1 MAGQSNEW
9 LCEGKARHRSAKI
22 CVAKQR
28 HCKDPLGVTRHS
40 KGIAWQGDG
49 QQRKGIDKL
58 SVARAR
64 QGRARHSRAKAS
76 QGIAWQY
83 SARAEDREAMLR
95 KGRGYIQRSRRE
107 GGAMRKEE
115 ICNMDCLHCVHPDC
129 INERPMTRQA
139 RYYWRHRD
147 RLLAEKREK
156 YRRKKNELE
165 GLPERKE

>member
-1 MAGQSNEW
+1 
-9 LCEGKARHRSAKI
+9 L
-22 CVAKQR
+22 
-28 HCKDPLGVTRHS
+28 L
-40 KGIAWQGDG
+40 
-49 QQRKGIDKL
+49 
-58 SVARAR
+58 
-64 QGRARHSRAKAS
+64 
-76 QGIAWQY
+76 
-83 SARAEDREAMLR
+83 RE
-95 KGRGYIQRSRRE
+95 GRGYIQRSRRE
-107 GGAMRKEE
+107 GGAMGKEE

>member
-1 MAGQSNEW
+1 M
-9 LCEGKARHRSAKI
+9 LCEARNKRRLLAVSEAKRGKLA
-22 CVAKQR
+22 
-28 HCKDPLGVTRHS
+28 
-40 KGIAWQGDG
+40 
-49 QQRKGIDKL
+49 L
-58 SVARAR
+58 SL
-64 QGRARHSRAKAS
+64 
-76 QGIAWQY
+76 
-83 SARAEDREAMLR
+83 LR

-107 GGAMRKEE
+107 GGAMGKEE

>member
-1 MAGQSNEW
+1 MRNER
-9 LCEGKARHRSAKI
+9 LTDRLGEVTNGRRNIAVSEAKRGKLA
-22 CVAKQR
+22 
-28 HCKDPLGVTRHS
+28 
-40 KGIAWQGDG
+40 
-49 QQRKGIDKL
+49 L
-58 SVARAR
+58 SL
-64 QGRARHSRAKAS
+64 
-76 QGIAWQY
+76 
-83 SARAEDREAMLR
+83 LR

-139 RYYWRHRD
+139 RYYRRHRD

>member
-1 MAGQSNEW
+1 MA
-9 LCEGKARHRSAKI
+9 K
-22 CVAKQR
+22 
-28 HCKDPLGVTRHS
+28 HS
-40 KGIAWQGDG
+40 KGIAWQGNT
-49 QQRKGIDKL
+49 QQGHSKER
-58 SVARAR
+58 R
-64 QGRARHSRAKAS
+64 SRAKAS
-76 QGIAWQY
+76 QGIAWQC
-83 SARAEDREAMLR
+83 SARAEHRETMLR

-129 INERPMTRQA
+129 INDETLTRQA

>member
-1 MAGQSNEW
+1 M
-9 LCEGKARHRSAKI
+9 LCEVTNGRRNIAVSE
-22 CVAKQR
+22 AKQ
-28 HCKDPLGVTRHS
+28 G
-40 KGIAWQGDG
+40 
-49 QQRKGIDKL
+49 KL
-58 SVARAR
+58 ALSL
-64 QGRARHSRAKAS
+64 
-76 QGIAWQY
+76 
-83 SARAEDREAMLR
+83 LR

-107 GGAMRKEE
+107 GGAMGKEE
-115 ICNMDCLHCVHPDC
+115 ICNMDCFRCVHPDC

>member
-1 MAGQSNEW
+1 MKRDAEEEQGKQCIAEQSE
-9 LCEGKARHRSAKI
+9 
-22 CVAKQR
+22 
-28 HCKDPLGVTRHS
+28 
-40 KGIAWQGDG
+40 GIAKK
-49 QQRKGIDKL
+49 R
-58 SVARAR
+58 R
-64 QGRARHSRAKAS
+64 
-76 QGIAWQY
+76 
-83 SARAEDREAMLR
+83 ARAEHRETMLR
-95 KGRGYIQRSRRE
+95 KGRGFFIQRSRRE
-107 GGAMRKEE
+107 GGAMGKEE

>member
-1 MAGQSNEW
+1 MAVF
-9 LCEGKARHRSAKI
+9 GK
-22 CVAKQR
+22 
-28 HCKDPLGVTRHS
+28 
-40 KGIAWQGDG
+40 
-49 QQRKGIDKL
+49 
-58 SVARAR
+58 
-64 QGRARHSRAKAS
+64 GRA
-76 QGIAWQY
+76 
-83 SARAEDREAMLR
+83 
-95 KGRGYIQRSRRE
+95 YIQRSRRE

>member
-1 MAGQSNEW
+1 M
-9 LCEGKARHRSAKI
+9 
-22 CVAKQR
+22 
-28 HCKDPLGVTRHS
+28 HCRAERRHS
-40 KGIAWQGDG
+40 QEAKG
-49 QQRKGIDKL
+49 K
-58 SVARAR
+58 
-64 QGRARHSRAKAS
+64 
-76 QGIAWQY
+76 
-83 SARAEDREAMLR
+83 ARAEDREAMLR
-95 KGRGYIQRSRRE
+95 KGGGYIQRSRRE
-107 GGAMRKEE
+107 GGAMGKEE

>member
-1 MAGQSNEW
+1 MLAVSEAKRGKLTLAKQSEKWQGQSKEVR
-9 LCEGKARHRSAKI
+9 CI
-22 CVAKQR
+22 
-28 HCKDPLGVTRHS
+28 
-40 KGIAWQGDG
+40 
-49 QQRKGIDKL
+49 
-58 SVARAR
+58 
-64 QGRARHSRAKAS
+64 
-76 QGIAWQY
+76 
-83 SARAEDREAMLR
+83 ARAEHREAMLR

-107 GGAMRKEE
+107 GGAMGKEE

>member
-1 MAGQSNEW
+1 M
-9 LCEGKARHRSAKI
+9 LCEVTNGRRNIAVSEAKRGKLA
-22 CVAKQR
+22 
-28 HCKDPLGVTRHS
+28 
-40 KGIAWQGDG
+40 
-49 QQRKGIDKL
+49 L
-58 SVARAR
+58 SL
-64 QGRARHSRAKAS
+64 
-76 QGIAWQY
+76 
-83 SARAEDREAMLR
+83 LR

-107 GGAMRKEE
+107 GGAMGKEE

>member
-1 MAGQSNEW
+1 MCGNGREKKCIAEQS
-9 LCEGKARHRSAKI
+9 EGIAEHSVAVFGKEVQRHSSVEQSEKWQGHSIVRFSKARS
-22 CVAKQR
+22 
-28 HCKDPLGVTRHS
+28 G
-40 KGIAWQGDG
+40 KGIARKGNG
-49 QQRKGIDKL
+49 QQRKGIDTL
-58 SVARAR
+58 SL
-64 QGRARHSRAKAS
+64 
-76 QGIAWQY
+76 AWQC

-107 GGAMRKEE
+107 GGAMGKEE

>member
-1 MAGQSNEW
+1 MKRDAEEKQGKQCIAEQSE
-9 LCEGKARHRSAKI
+9 
-22 CVAKQR
+22 
-28 HCKDPLGVTRHS
+28 
-40 KGIAWQGDG
+40 GIAKK
-49 QQRKGIDKL
+49 R
-58 SVARAR
+58 RAR
-64 QGRARHSRAKAS
+64 QGQSIEKLCF
-76 QGIAWQY
+76 
-83 SARAEDREAMLR
+83 ARAEDFSY
-95 KGRGYIQRSRRE
+95 K
-107 GGAMRKEE
+107 GAMGKEE

>member
-1 MAGQSNEW
+1 MHCRAERRHSQEAK
-9 LCEGKARHRSAKI
+9 GKARAEHRE
-22 CVAKQR
+22 
-28 HCKDPLGVTRHS
+28 T
-40 KGIAWQGDG
+40 
-49 QQRKGIDKL
+49 
-58 SVARAR
+58 
-64 QGRARHSRAKAS
+64 
-76 QGIAWQY
+76 
-83 SARAEDREAMLR
+83 MLR
-95 KGRGYIQRSRRE
+95 KGRGFFIQRSRRE
-107 GGAMRKEE
+107 GGAMGKEE

>member
-1 MAGQSNEW
+1 MVMR
-9 LCEGKARHRSAKI
+9 GKARHRSAKI

-28 HCKDPLGVTRHS
+28 HSKDPLGVTRHS

-58 SVARAR
+58 SMA
-64 QGRARHSRAKAS
+64 RARHSRAKAS

-139 RYYWRHRD
+139 RYYWRHRERVLEKKKED
-147 RLLAEKREK
+147 YQKRKAEKDG
-156 YRRKKNELE
+156 
-165 GLPERKE
+165 GL